1 MSAPMM
7 VSAARAA
14 IDDTT
19 PNTAIFKALNNV
31 LYANDF
37 PDDHDSQNEVEDEVL
52 RFLGTVLK
60 GWAMEEESLSGI
72 GLVISRGTLLFIVRR
87 AAAEDVIDEPEFW
100 AEVREQAGDIVVEG
114 LNGVEWSREDR
125 DGQQIEVCAT
135 KGAAKR
141 FGLVKLGMT
150 VVVDGLKERMDIKDD
165 GSASEEGGSTAGH
178 SALNTVPASALV
190 AAPSARP
197 SRKNAGAKSSGARW
211 DSKEELFSWV
221 MCWDTVTGKK
231 NERQNFSQKT
241 REAVFNDWRNAN
253 NFADIRTWYSVE
265 QHIKALKEKKS
276 TYDDVRAKVVAK
288 YGEATASQI
297 VAEATQATTDASAR
311 EKAATDGQK
320 RAKAEEKKRM
330 NKDRRAAS
338 KAGQPKEGG
347 AVKRP
352 ASEEPLDDPNQSS
365 GGNGKKRQKVT
376 ATAEESDAVTGTSVT
391 NVDEQ
396 QVGEETANGL
406 VDNLPSGDSAD
417 NAATDDQGQA
427 DEGTEANVGNTDNT
441 FDETQAVLERGNT
454 GWFPHASI
462 IAEGGR
468 NRLEYRCQQGWG

>member
-1 MSAPMM
+1 MSAPVMA
-7 VSAARAA
+7 SAARAT
-14 IDDTT
+14 IDDTP
-19 PNTAIFKALNNV
+19 PNIAIFKALNNV

-52 RFLGTVLK
+52 RFLGTVSK
-60 GWAMEEESLSGI
+60 GWAMEEELLSSI

-165 GSASEEGGSTAGH
+165 DAASEEGGSTAGH
-178 SALNTVPASALV
+178 SALNTVPASAHV

-211 DSKEELFSWV
+211 DCKEELFSWV
-221 MCWDTVTGKK
+221 MCWDTVTGEK
-231 NERQNFSQKT
+231 NERQNFSQKN
-241 REAVFNDWRNAN
+241 RQDVFNDWRNAN
-253 NFADIRTWYSVE
+253 NFADIRTWYSIE
-265 QHIKALKEKKS
+265 QHIKALKEKKKKEM
-276 TYDDVRAKVVAK
+276 YDDVRAKVVAK

-297 VAEATQATTDASAR
+297 VAEATQATTNASVR
-311 EKAATDGQK
+311 EKAATDAQK
-320 RAKAEEKKRM
+320 HAKAEEKKRM
-330 NKDRRAAS
+330 NKEPRAAS
-338 KAGQPKEGG
+338 KAGQPKEGD

-352 ASEEPLDDPNQSS
+352 ASEEPLDDPTQSS
-365 GGNGKKRQKVT
+365 DGNGRKRQKVT
-376 ATAEESDAVTGTSVT
+376 ATAEESDAMAGTSAAHVK
-391 NVDEQ
+391 EQ
-396 QVGEETANGL
+396 QEVEETANGL
-406 VDNLPSGDSAD
+406 VDNLPSSDSAHGI
-417 NAATDDQGQA
+417 AATDHQGQA
-427 DEGTEANVGNTDNT
+427 DGGIEANVGNIDNT
-441 FDETQAVLERGNT
+441 FDGTQAVLERGNT

-468 NRLEYRCQQGWG
+468 HRLK

>member
-1 MSAPMM
+1 MSAPVM
-7 VSAARAA
+7 VSAARAT
-14 IDDTT
+14 IDDTP

-60 GWAMEEESLSGI
+60 GWAMEEELLSGI
-72 GLVISRGTLLFIVRR
+72 GLVVSKGTLLFIVRR
-87 AAAEDVIDEPEFW
+87 TAAEDMIGEPEFW
-100 AEVREQAGDIVVEG
+100 AEVREQAGDTVVEA
-114 LNGVEWSREDR
+114 LDGVEWSREDR

-165 GSASEEGGSTAGH
+165 GSASEEGRSTAGH
-178 SALNTVPASALV
+178 SALNTVPA
-190 AAPSARP
+190 AAPTAAPAARP

-221 MCWDTVTGKK
+221 MCWDTVTGEK
-231 NERQNFSQKT
+231 NERQNFSQIT
-241 REAVFNDWRNAN
+241 RQAVFNNWRNAN

-265 QHIKALKEKKS
+265 QHIKALKEKKKKEM
-276 TYDDVRAKVVAK
+276 YADVRAKVVAK
-288 YGEATASQI
+288 YGEATALQI
-297 VAEATQATTDASAR
+297 VAEATQATANGSAR

-330 NKDRRAAS
+330 DKERRAAS
-338 KAGQPKEGG
+338 KSGQSKKGD

-352 ASEEPLDDPNQSS
+352 ASEEPLDDPTQSS
-365 GGNGKKRQKVT
+365 DSNGRKRQKVT
-376 ATAEESDAVTGTSVT
+376 ATAEESDAMAGTSAAHVK
-391 NVDEQ
+391 EQ
-396 QVGEETANGL
+396 QEVEETANGL
-406 VDNLPSGDSAD
+406 VDNLPSGDSVY

-427 DEGTEANVGNTDNT
+427 DEGTDTNVGNTDNT
-441 FDETQAVLERGNT
+441 FDGTQIVLERSNT

-462 IAEGGR
+462 VAEGGR
-468 NRLEYRCQQGWG
+468 NRLE